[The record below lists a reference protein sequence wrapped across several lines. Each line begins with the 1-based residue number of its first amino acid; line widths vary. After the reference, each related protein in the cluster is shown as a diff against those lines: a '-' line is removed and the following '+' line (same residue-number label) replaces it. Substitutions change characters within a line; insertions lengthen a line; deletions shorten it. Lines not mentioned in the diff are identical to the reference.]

1 MDRFVLFIF
10 SFFAVVSI
18 GMLIFFIGPETE
30 GLGTYSSG
38 GKVGYATEVLT
49 KQRIMAVNGGDGVP
63 RETGLRKGA
72 LDSFGGGACPE
83 GYRLANKYEC
93 RFIPCV
99 PVAADY
105 ASVNL
110 GKQCKPIVVSP
121 PVYPEQGIL
130 K

>member
-30 GLGTYSSG
+30 GLGTYGSG
-38 GKVGYATEVLT
+38 EKVGYAANVLT
-49 KQRIMAVNGGDGVP
+49 QRIIGPGDVGVP
-63 RETGLRKGA
+63 RETVLRKGA
-72 LDSFGGGACPE
+72 LETFGSSACPE

-93 RFIPCV
+93 RFIPCI

-105 ASVNL
+105 VNMNP
-110 GKQCKPIVVSP
+110 GKQCKPIVITP

-130 K
+130 N